1 MAEIKPSDLTLTS
14 NYVALEPGN
23 YPARTDL
30 TKHKGTNLTEAEALD
45 FKLNIPLGVGN
56 SNSVI
61 YIYQQGTVEI
71 IGEVY
76 CWNKLVKPGIYS
88 RYEKLRYL
96 TEEVISDR
104 DKDNVYKHHASYNKT
119 IRVPNSFINKRN
131 NTDNDGWQ
139 LRYNY
144 VSFDDQI
151 VKAEGGKS
159 YPIPIFNG
167 KLTIYPDGTFK
178 TENIV
183 IKSDDT
189 KIVDP
194 YGYIADSKN
203 YGSITTY
210 YDDVTKDDVNPRN
223 VYRLISENEDGS
235 VTYGAIEANQDLTP
249 TSFPKLPLGIIPVN
263 DGKVTVNTN
272 GTIDISGTVITSTGY
287 KINGTHFRYIDL
299 VNHVDGVLKFN
310 EDMLDKSG
318 VYNPTFTHISPTGLE
333 YNKIIAVANGVNDIY
348 RYHTENDTYNSVK
361 TLNGFSTTFTPMK
374 GWNTFVKGT
383 EGIPFGNIWDYISA
397 VDNNNNPVTIDK
409 NHYPWVAKGIF
420 NINDRFIYPHLRYS
434 PEEIIDVYAT
444 VDHTL
449 FWNPDNLVSYQFI
462 NSSVDIPNKASETKL
477 YQTFPTLTDANTI
490 ELPEGYNFI
499 PYTTSNDSNVPESKI
514 IITEEDGQKYITVTG
529 KVIWKRKEE
538 YFTLNPGK
546 VKLDYTWPVVVEDE
560 QGHFNKLYTVNG
572 YFNSKVVFKDPNDPN
587 SVYTIDGIRTRTDGL
602 FSLIKRNVTHY
613 LTDYEKMIIDNT
625 GKHFKDYITGKGYKL
640 IEKSFFYL
648 NTEFTNKH
656 TDIVL
661 NYFSLRYHNYLPW
674 FFESSKLFVE
684 NRNNTDI
691 NQAHRFFYQD
701 RGKNELT
708 LYRDAIFN
716 LKSSTRTESDWY
728 ILKANRGVYS
738 KVNLEGLSLIK
749 TRDPQYNNSTLEGY
763 ASFGNFSYSNKHG
776 VGKYRANDGGVL
788 FNNTFVFNHTN
799 NKHVLTDG
807 PVQITL
813 SRGMREEVTVFYRTS
828 EDTQDFPRHVTRK
841 QGEGDLIDLDIT
853 LDNRYGWID
862 VWLDDPYGEEHD
874 LTIKRLRL
882 RKDRTNAA
890 IEITYPPKTEISTR
904 TPSIV
909 GKGEQGAPF
918 VIYKHGEENNVLY
931 SGTVNENGVWKFTG
945 LSTLQ
950 ANQIYTIKQTDDFG
964 GVTYESFT
972 VLPHR
977 LRNGDKITITD
988 LMGSDQT
995 EYVIPINIKR
1005 GQWTDYNI
1013 ESSISFLDDGA
1024 DQSYKI
1030 TGIVL
1035 DRLGN
1040 IYPEGVYRLGT
1051 KPTGIYKSNVIG
1063 TTTAVRDLVLNNPQ
1077 TVDGGVSKYVFNT
1090 EQSFDATA
1098 FESINNIRVINTTAA
1113 KKVEKWLTISNWE
1126 TELRNHLN
1134 GMTQIEFN
1142 NQYPKIAGVDKDA
1155 ILKHFTERL
1164 GTFNGDGY
1172 IGRYRNAVTI
1182 ETRELSAYTIET
1194 PQGNVY
1200 VYQNANYKKL
1210 TPVQIDLSRGAITN
1224 YRFEGYTP
1232 VQLLS
1237 TLDKRRP
1244 WFMGEENSTTGAVV
1258 TSAKNPSKQFY
1269 DLSLRYPS
1277 KQTTEFKGVR
1287 LDLPADDKFSFKGKN
1302 IWLPVIVERN
1312 KPVNIGL
1319 YTLYNWDR
1327 IYENHECNADDNA
1340 VIRYLVD
1347 FSYTLTKNYPDTKEM
1362 DSVVLDNWVNRGADP
1377 RMFTFDKHAT
1387 GKVKYHENGVDVTIE
1402 GRVRVNGKYTRNKTQ
1417 SLFPKNNV
1425 EFISFCPNAY
1435 LIHPDFPDSSV
1446 TLNDDDSIVITGN
1459 VLYRNVD
1466 ENCQFVDAED
1476 SDKLEHHL
1484 VSVEIFAQGTEAF
1497 NNELESLSG
1506 SQKGFA
1512 LNHIFKVTIDD
1523 IDPEFKDFVF
1533 LDITK
1538 YFSLYAPDEG
1548 TISYGS
1554 TNDLVSAHPYE
1565 INLSSDTRALKQ
1577 ETLKTNG
1584 KYKNVY
1590 TFAVKFAERLEITN
1604 DYILVDQEKQTTEL
1618 VKDYFIGGQ
1627 SEYTPANALYI
1638 FSVRVVVPEEIDSY
1652 YVTKYQYGESLSL
1665 LVKYIPSIVNASNL
1679 TKIPANLTV

>member
-61 YIYQQGTVEI
+61 YIYQQGTIEI

-104 DKDNVYKHHASYNKT
+104 DKDDVYKHHASYNKT

-131 NTDNDGWQ
+131 NTNNNGWQ

-144 VSFDDQI
+144 VSFDHQI
-151 VKAEGGKS
+151 VKANGGKS

-249 TSFPKLPLGIIPVN
+249 TSFPKLPLGIIPIN
-263 DGKVTVNTN
+263 DSKVTVNTN

-287 KINGTHFRYIDL
+287 KINGDHFRYIDL
-299 VNHVDGVLKFN
+299 VSKVDGVLKFN

-318 VYNPTFTHISPTGLE
+318 VYNPTFTYISSTGLE
-333 YNKIIAVANGVNDIY
+333 YNKIISIANGVNDVY

-361 TLNGFSTTFTPMK
+361 TLNGLSTTFTPMK

-383 EGIPFGNIWDYISA
+383 DGIPFGLIWNYIVA
-397 VDNNNNPVTIDK
+397 TDNNNRPVAIDK
-409 NHYPWVAKGIF
+409 THYPWVVKGIF

-434 PEEIIDVYAT
+434 PDEIIDVYAT

-449 FWNPDNLVSYQFI
+449 FWNPDNLLSYQFI
-462 NSSVDIPNKASETKL
+462 NSSVDVPNKASETKL
-477 YQTFPTLTDANTI
+477 YQTFPTLTGVDKI

-514 IITEEDGQKYITVTG
+514 IITEENGQKYITVTG

-546 VKLDYTWPVVVEDE
+546 VKLDYTWPSIVEDE
-560 QGHFNKLYTVNG
+560 QGHFKKLFNVNG

-602 FSLIKRNVTHY
+602 FSLIKRNITHY

-625 GKHFKDYITGKGYKL
+625 GKHFKDYITDKGYKI

-691 NQAHRFFYQD
+691 NQVHRFFYQD

-708 LYRDAIFN
+708 FYRDAIFN
-716 LKSSTRTESDWY
+716 LKSLTRSETDWY
-728 ILKANRGVYS
+728 ILKAVRGVYI
-738 KVNLEGLSLIK
+738 KDNLEGLKLIK
-749 TRDPQYNNSTLEGY
+749 TRDPQYNASTIAGHAY
-763 ASFGNFSYSNKHG
+763 FGNFSYSNKHG

-788 FNNTFVFNHTN
+788 FKNTFAFNHTD

-813 SRGMREEVTVFYRTS
+813 TRGMREEVTVFYRTS
-828 EDTQDFPRHVTRK
+828 EDTLDFPRHVTRK
-841 QGEGDLIDLDIT
+841 QGEGDLISLNIT

-862 VWLDDPYGEEHD
+862 VWVDDPYGEEHD

-882 RKDRTNAA
+882 RKDRTNAS
-890 IEITYPPKTEISTR
+890 IQLTYPPKTEISTR
-904 TPSIV
+904 TPAII
-909 GKGEQGAPF
+909 GKGEQGATF
-918 VIYKHGEENNVLY
+918 VLYKHGKENNVLY
-931 SGTVNENGVWKFTG
+931 TGTVNENGVWKFTG
-945 LSTLQ
+945 LNTLEV
-950 ANQIYTIKQTDDFG
+950 NQIYTIKQTDEFG

-972 VLPHR
+972 LLPYR
-977 LRNGDKITITD
+977 FKNGDKITITD
-988 LMGSDQT
+988 LMGNSQTHYVVPVNIQRGNNSDL
-995 EYVIPINIKR
+995 NIVSR
-1005 GQWTDYNI
+1005 
-1013 ESSISFLDDGA
+1013 ISFIDDGIY
-1024 DQSYKI
+1024 QYYKI
-1030 TGIVL
+1030 EGIVA
-1035 DRLGN
+1035 DELGN
-1040 IYPEGVYRLGT
+1040 IYPEGTYRMGT
-1051 KPTGIYKSNVIG
+1051 KPNGIYISEVFIKTNRLKETIG
-1063 TTTAVRDLVLNNPQ
+1063 ASKQ
-1077 TVDGGVSKYVFNT
+1077 IVDNGVKKYVYST
-1090 EQSFDATA
+1090 ETA
-1098 FESINNIRVINTTAA
+1098 YNAVLEDVIRHVRVINATNT
-1113 KKVEKWLTISNWE
+1113 KQREKWLNIESWE
-1126 TELRNHLN
+1126 TSLRNHLN
-1134 GMTQIEFN
+1134 GMTQVEFN
-1142 NQYPKIAGVDKDA
+1142 RQYPKISGIDKNA
-1155 ILKHFTERL
+1155 ILRHFTERL
-1164 GTFNGDGY
+1164 GSVNGDGY
-1172 IGRYRNAVTI
+1172 IGRYQNKITI
-1182 ETRELSAYTIET
+1182 EVRDLFAYTIET

-1200 VYQNANYKKL
+1200 LYQNSLSKTAVISDFNKTNSNY
-1210 TPVQIDLSRGAITN
+1210 IYN
-1224 YRFEGYTP
+1224 GYTP
-1232 VQLLS
+1232 IEFLS
-1237 TLDKRRP
+1237 HLDKRRP
-1244 WFMGEENSTTGAVV
+1244 WFMGEVNSTSGVNLVST
-1258 TSAKNPSKQFY
+1258 KYPNKRFY
-1269 DLSLRYPS
+1269 TTNKSYLS
-1277 KQTTEFKGVR
+1277 KQTI
-1287 LDLPADDKFSFKGKN
+1287 D
-1302 IWLPVIVERN
+1302 
-1312 KPVNIGL
+1312 NIGTGFQL
-1319 YTLYNWDR
+1319 STDNGFSLNGKKILLPFCDDTRDNANSFASIYSIYNWDR
-1327 IYENHECNADDNA
+1327 IYDYTEVANNDIS
-1340 VIRYLVD
+1340 VVRYLVN
-1347 FSYTLTKNYPDTKEM
+1347 FEYTLTRNYPDRKEM
-1362 DSVVLDNWVNRGADP
+1362 SKVVFDNWVARGADP
-1377 RMFTFDKHAT
+1377 RMFTFDNHAT

-1417 SLFPKNNV
+1417 SLFPKNRV

-1435 LIHPDFPDSSV
+1435 MIHPDFPDSTI
-1446 TLNDDDSIVITGN
+1446 TLKDDDSIVITGN

-1466 ENCQFVDAED
+1466 ENCQFVDAVD
-1476 SDKLEHHL
+1476 NDKLEHRL
-1484 VSVEIFAQGTEAF
+1484 VSVEVFAKDTY
-1497 NNELESLSG
+1497 NYSLELEKLSP
-1506 SQKGFA
+1506 SQKA
-1512 LNHIFKVTIDD
+1512 VNHNHIFKVTVDD
-1523 IDPEFKDFVF
+1523 
-1533 LDITK
+1533 LDAEYRDNVKFDLIN
-1538 YFSLYAPDEG
+1538 YFSLYSPIES
-1548 TISYGS
+1548 TIMEMPVDRKISHYIKS
-1554 TNDLVSAHPYE
+1554 LDL
-1565 INLSSDTRALKQ
+1565 SDTNVVFKQ
-1577 ETLKTNG
+1577 ETLKPNR
-1584 KYKNVY
+1584 KYTVEY
-1590 TFAVKFAERLEITN
+1590 IFAIDLKEDLVITEG
-1604 DYILVDQEKQTTEL
+1604 DILVNEEKQVTEL
-1618 VKDYFIGGQ
+1618 VKDYYMANEADFL
-1627 SEYTPANALYI
+1627 PANGLFI
-1638 FSVRVVVPEEIDSY
+1638 FTVRLDIPTSKNAHY
-1652 YVTKYQYGESLSL
+1652 ASNHQYTESLSL
-1665 LVKYIPSIVNASNL
+1665 LVKYIPTVVGRSNL
-1679 TKIPANLTV
+1679 TLVPSNLTV

>member
-1 MAEIKPSDLTLTS
+1 MAEIKPSDLTLTQ

-45 FKLNIPLGVGN
+45 YKLNIPLGVGN

-61 YIYQQGTVEI
+61 YIYPQGTVEI

-96 TEEVISDR
+96 TEEIISDR
-104 DKDNVYKHHASYNKT
+104 DKDDVYKHHASYNKT

-144 VSFDDQI
+144 VSFDTQI
-151 VKAEGGKS
+151 VKADGGKS

-194 YGYIADSKN
+194 YGYIADSKH
-203 YGSITTY
+203 YGNITTY
-210 YDDVTKDDVNPRN
+210 YDDVTKDDVNPLN

-249 TSFPKLPLGIIPVN
+249 SSFPKLPLGIIPVN

-287 KINGTHFRYIDL
+287 KINGDHFRYIDL
-299 VNHVDGVLKFN
+299 VSNVDGVLKFN

-318 VYNPTFTHISPTGLE
+318 VYNPTFTHISPTGIE
-333 YNKIIAVANGVNDIY
+333 YNKVISVANGVDDVY

-361 TLNGFSTTFTPMK
+361 TLHGFSTTFTPMK

-397 VDNNNNPVTIDK
+397 VDNDNNPITIDK
-409 NHYPWVAKGIF
+409 SHYPWVAKGII

-434 PEEIIDVYAT
+434 PDEIVDVYAT

-462 NSSVDIPNKASETKL
+462 NSSVDVPNKASETKL
-477 YQTFPTLTDANTI
+477 YQTFPTLTGVDKI

-572 YFNSKVVFKDPNDPN
+572 YFNSKVVFQDPNDPN

-602 FSLIKRNVTHY
+602 FSLIKRNITHY

-625 GKHFKDYITGKGYKL
+625 GKHFKDYITGNGYKL

-684 NRNNTDI
+684 NRNNIDTL
-691 NQAHRFFYQD
+691 QAHRFFYQD

-708 LYRDAIFN
+708 LYRDAIFS
-716 LKSSTRTESDWY
+716 LKSSTRSEPDWY
-728 ILKANRGVYS
+728 ILKATRGVYS
-738 KVNLEGLSLIK
+738 KNNLEGLSLIK
-749 TRDPQYNNSTLEGY
+749 TRDPQYNASTIDGY
-763 ASFGNFSYSNKHG
+763 SYFGNFSYSNEHG
-776 VGKYRANDGGVL
+776 VGKYRVNDGGVL
-788 FNNTFVFNHTN
+788 FNNTFAFNHTG
-799 NKHVLTDG
+799 NKHVLSDG
-807 PVQITL
+807 PVRITL
-813 SRGMREEVTVFYRTS
+813 TRGIREEVTVFYRTS
-828 EDTQDFPRHVTRK
+828 EDTQDYPRHVNRK
-841 QGEGDLIDLDIT
+841 QGEGDEIDLNIT
-853 LDNRYGWID
+853 LDKRYGWID

-882 RKDRTNAA
+882 RKDRTNSS
-890 IEITYPPKTEISTR
+890 IQLTYPVKTEISVR
-904 TPSIV
+904 TPTIV
-909 GKGEQGAPF
+909 GKGEQGAEF
-918 VIYKHGEENNVLY
+918 VIYKHGEENNIVY
-931 SGTVNENGVWKFTG
+931 RGTVNENGVWRFDK
-945 LSTLQ
+945 LNTLEV
-950 ANQIYTIKQTDDFG
+950 NQVYTIKQIDEFG
-964 GVTYESFT
+964 GESYESFT
-972 VLPHR
+972 VTSYR
-977 LRNGDKITITD
+977 LRNGDKITVSD
-988 LMGSDQT
+988 LMGTDQT
-995 EYVIPINIKR
+995 EYVIPINIRR
-1005 GQWTDYNI
+1005 GQWGDYNI
-1013 ESSISFLDDGA
+1013 TSSITFLDDGNH
-1024 DQSYKI
+1024 QYYKI
-1030 TGIVL
+1030 SGIVL

-1040 IYPEGVYRLGT
+1040 IYPEGTYQLGT
-1051 KPTGIYKSNVIG
+1051 KPSGIYKSNVIG
-1063 TTTAVRDLVLNNPQ
+1063 TTNEAKALVLNNPQ
-1077 TVDGGVSKYVFNT
+1077 TSDGGVNKYIFNT
-1090 EQSFDATA
+1090 EESFNATV
-1098 FESINNIRVINTTAA
+1098 FERINNIRVINTTAA
-1113 KKVEKWLTISNWE
+1113 KKVEKWLTLSNWE

-1134 GMTQIEFN
+1134 GMTQVEFN

-1172 IGRYRNAVTI
+1172 IGRYRDAVTI
-1182 ETRELSAYTIET
+1182 ETRELFAYTIET
-1194 PQGNVY
+1194 PQGKVY

-1210 TPVQIDLSRGAITN
+1210 THIAIENSRGATTN

-1258 TSAKNPSKQFY
+1258 TSSTHPSKQFY

-1277 KQTTEFKGVR
+1277 KQTTEYKGVR
-1287 LDLPADDKFSFKGKN
+1287 LDLPAEDKFSFKGKN
-1302 IWLPVIVERN
+1302 IWLPVHAERN
-1312 KPVNIGL
+1312 KSVYIGL

-1327 IYENHECNADDNA
+1327 IYDSSECNVDDNA
-1340 VIRYLVD
+1340 VVRYLTD
-1347 FSYTLTKNYPDTKEM
+1347 YSYTLTKNYPDTKEM
-1362 DSVVLDNWVNRGADP
+1362 DKAVLDNWVARGADP
-1377 RMFTFDKHAT
+1377 RMFTFDNHAT

-1417 SLFPKNNV
+1417 SLFPKNSV

-1435 LIHPDFPDSSV
+1435 VIHPDFPDSSI

-1476 SDKLEHHL
+1476 INKLEHRL
-1484 VSVEIFAQGTEAF
+1484 VSVEVFAKGTEAF
-1497 NNELESLSG
+1497 NNELQSLSG
-1506 SQKGFA
+1506 PQKDFS

-1523 IDPEFKDFVF
+1523 IDPEFKDQVF
-1533 LDITK
+1533 FDIVK

-1548 TISYGS
+1548 TISYGE
-1554 TNDLVSAHPYE
+1554 TRNDLAAHPYL
-1565 INLSSDTRALKQ
+1565 INLNSASRALKY
-1577 ETLKTNG
+1577 ETLKANG

-1590 TFAVKFAERLEITN
+1590 TFAIRLENDLEITN
-1604 DYILVDQEKQTTEL
+1604 DYLMVNQEKQTTEL
-1618 VKDYFIGGQ
+1618 VKDYFIGGK
-1627 SEYTPANALYI
+1627 SEYTPANSLYV
-1638 FSVRVVVPEEIDSY
+1638 FSVRISVLKDVDPY
-1652 YVTKYQYGESLSL
+1652 YFSRFQYGGSFSV
-1665 LVKYIPSIVNASNL
+1665 LVKFIPTVVNTSNL
-1679 TKIPANLTV
+1679 TKIPSNLTV

>member
-210 YDDVTKDDVNPRN
+210 YDDVMKDDVNPRN

-249 TSFPKLPLGIIPVN
+249 NSFPKLPLGIIPVN

-299 VNHVDGVLKFN
+299 VNNVDGILKFN

-333 YNKIIAVANGVNDIY
+333 YNKIISVANGEVDIY

-477 YQTFPTLTDANTI
+477 YQTFPTLTGVNTI

-602 FSLIKRNVTHY
+602 FSLIKRNITHY

-640 IEKSFFYL
+640 IEKTFFYL

-738 KVNLEGLSLIK
+738 KDNLEGLSLIK
-749 TRDPQYNNSTLEGY
+749 TRDPQYANSTLEGY
-763 ASFGNFSYSNKHG
+763 ASFGNFSYSNKHS
-776 VGKYRANDGGVL
+776 VGKYRANDDGVL

-950 ANQIYTIKQTDDFG
+950 VNQIYTIKQTDDFG
-964 GVTYESFT
+964 GATYESFT
-972 VLPHR
+972 LLPYR
-977 LRNGDKITITD
+977 FKNGDKITIND
-988 LMGSDQT
+988 LMGNSQT

-1005 GQWTDYNI
+1005 GQYTDYNI
-1013 ESSISFLDDGA
+1013 ESSISFLDDGTY
-1024 DQSYKI
+1024 QSYKI

-1035 DRLGN
+1035 DKLGN
-1040 IYPEGVYRLGT
+1040 IYPEGTYRMGT
-1051 KPTGIYKSNVIG
+1051 QPAGIYKSNIIG
-1063 TTTAVRDLVLNNPQ
+1063 TTDVAKDLVLKNPQ
-1077 TVDGGVSKYVFNT
+1077 TTEGEVRKYIFHT
-1090 EQSFDATA
+1090 EQSFNAST
-1098 FESINNIRVINTTAA
+1098 FESINNIRVINRTAD
-1113 KKVEKWLTISNWE
+1113 KQVEKWLRLPNWE

-1134 GMTQIEFN
+1134 GMTQVEFN
-1142 NQYPKIAGVDKDA
+1142 NQYPKIAGVDKNA

-1164 GTFNGDGY
+1164 GSANGEGY

-1182 ETRELSAYTIET
+1182 ETRELFAYTIET

-1200 VYQNANYKKL
+1200 VYQNANFKKL
-1210 TPVQIDLSRGAITN
+1210 NPTEIENSRGATTN

-1237 TLDKRRP
+1237 ALDKRRP
-1244 WFMGEENSTTGAVV
+1244 WFMGDINSTTGAVV
-1258 TSAKNPSKQFY
+1258 TSTTQPNKLFY
-1269 DLSLRYPS
+1269 KVDLHYPS
-1277 KQTTEFKGVR
+1277 KQTTEFRGIR
-1287 LDLPADDKFSFKGKN
+1287 LDLPVEDKFAFKGRN
-1302 IWLPVIVERN
+1302 IWLPVHVAEN
-1312 KPVNIGL
+1312 KSTYIGL

-1327 IYENHECNADDNA
+1327 IYEHDECTEEDNT

-1347 FSYTLTKNYPDTKEM
+1347 YSYTLTRNYPDRKEM
-1362 DSVVLDNWVNRGADP
+1362 SKVVFDNWVARGADP
-1377 RMFTFDKHAT
+1377 RMFTFDNHAT

-1435 LIHPDFPDSSV
+1435 MIHPDFPDSTI
-1446 TLNDDDSIVITGN
+1446 TLKDDDSIVITGN

-1466 ENCQFVDAED
+1466 ENCQFVDAVD
-1476 SDKLEHHL
+1476 NDKLEHRL
-1484 VSVEIFAQGTEAF
+1484 VSVEVFAKDSYNYGL
-1497 NNELESLSG
+1497 ELEKLSP
-1506 SQKGFA
+1506 SQKA
-1512 LNHIFKVTIDD
+1512 VRHNHIFKVTVDD
-1523 IDPEFKDFVF
+1523 
-1533 LDITK
+1533 LDAEYRDNVKFDLIH
-1538 YFSLYAPDEG
+1538 YFSLYSPVESTMMDMNVNRK
-1548 TISYGS
+1548 ISHYIKS
-1554 TNDLVSAHPYE
+1554 L
-1565 INLSSDTRALKQ
+1565 NLSDNNIVLRQ
-1577 ETLKTNG
+1577 ETLKPNR
-1584 KYKNVY
+1584 KYMVEY
-1590 TFAVKFAERLEITN
+1590 IFAIDLEDDLVITDSDLLIN
-1604 DYILVDQEKQTTEL
+1604 EEKQVTEL
-1618 VKDYFIGGQ
+1618 VKDYYMANEADFL
-1627 SEYTPANALYI
+1627 PANGLYI
-1638 FSVRVVVPEEIDSY
+1638 FTLRLDVPTNKNAHYASSH
-1652 YVTKYQYGESLSL
+1652 QYAESLSL
-1665 LVKYIPSIVNASNL
+1665 LVKYIPTVVSRSNL
-1679 TKIPANLTV
+1679 TLVPSNLAV

>member
-1 MAEIKPSDLTLTS
+1 MAEIKPSDLTLTQ

-45 FKLNIPLGVGN
+45 YKLNIPLGVGN

-61 YIYQQGTVEI
+61 YIYPQGTVEI

-96 TEEVISDR
+96 TEEIISDR
-104 DKDNVYKHHASYNKT
+104 DKDDVYKHHASYNKT

-144 VSFDDQI
+144 VSFDTQI
-151 VKAEGGKS
+151 VKADGGKS

-194 YGYIADSKN
+194 YGYIADSKH

-210 YDDVTKDDVNPRN
+210 YDDVTKDDVNPLN
-223 VYRLISENEDGS
+223 VYQLISENEDGS
-235 VTYGAIEANQDLTP
+235 VTYGAIDANKDLTP
-249 TSFPKLPLGIIPVN
+249 SSFPKLPLGIIPVN

-287 KINGTHFRYIDL
+287 KINGDHFRYIDL
-299 VNHVDGVLKFN
+299 VSNVDGVLKFN

-333 YNKIIAVANGVNDIY
+333 YNKVISVANGEVDIY

-361 TLNGFSTTFTPMK
+361 TLHGFSTTFTPMK

-397 VDNNNNPVTIDK
+397 VDNDNNPITIDK
-409 NHYPWVAKGIF
+409 SHYPWVAKGII

-434 PEEIIDVYAT
+434 PDEIIDVYAT

-462 NSSVDIPNKASETKL
+462 NSSINIPNKAPETKL
-477 YQTFPTLTDANTI
+477 YQTFPTLTDVDKI

-499 PYTTSNDSNVPESKI
+499 PYTTSNDSNDPESKI
-514 IITEEDGQKYITVTG
+514 IITEENGQKYITVTG

-572 YFNSKVVFKDPNDPN
+572 YFNSKVVFQDPNDPN

-602 FSLIKRNVTHY
+602 FSLIKRNITHY

-625 GKHFKDYITGKGYKL
+625 GKHFKDYITGNGYKI

-684 NRNNTDI
+684 NRNNIDTL
-691 NQAHRFFYQD
+691 QAHRFFYQD

-708 LYRDAIFN
+708 LYRDAIFS
-716 LKSSTRTESDWY
+716 LKSSTRSEPDWY
-728 ILKANRGVYS
+728 ILKATRGVYS
-738 KVNLEGLSLIK
+738 RNNLEGLSLIK
-749 TRDPQYNNSTLEGY
+749 TRDPQYSASTIDGY
-763 ASFGNFSYSNKHG
+763 SYFGNFSYSNEHG
-776 VGKYRANDGGVL
+776 VGKYRVNDGGVL
-788 FNNTFVFNHTN
+788 FNNTFAFNHTD
-799 NKHVLTDG
+799 NKHVLSDG
-807 PVQITL
+807 PVRITL
-813 SRGMREEVTVFYRTS
+813 TRGIREEVTVFYRTS
-828 EDTQDFPRHVTRK
+828 EDTQDYPRHVNRK
-841 QGEGDLIDLDIT
+841 QGEGDEIDLNIT
-853 LDNRYGWID
+853 LDKRYGWID

-882 RKDRTNAA
+882 RKDRTNTS
-890 IEITYPPKTEISTR
+890 IQLTYPVKTEISVR
-904 TPSIV
+904 TPAII
-909 GKGEQGAPF
+909 GKGEQGAEF
-918 VIYKHGEENNVLY
+918 VIYKHGEENNIVY
-931 SGTVNENGVWKFTG
+931 RGTVNENGVWRFDK
-945 LSTLQ
+945 LNTLEV
-950 ANQIYTIKQTDDFG
+950 NQVYTIKQIDEFG
-964 GVTYESFT
+964 GESYESFT
-972 VLPHR
+972 VTSYR
-977 LRNGDKITITD
+977 LRNGDKITVSD
-988 LMGSDQT
+988 LMGTDQT
-995 EYVIPINIKR
+995 EYVIPINIRR
-1005 GQWTDYNI
+1005 GKWADYNI
-1013 ESSISFLDDGA
+1013 TSSISFLDDGNH
-1024 DQSYKI
+1024 QYYKI
-1030 TGIVL
+1030 SGIVL

-1040 IYPEGVYRLGT
+1040 IYPEGTYRLGT
-1051 KPTGIYKSNVIG
+1051 KPAGIYKSNVIG
-1063 TTTAVRDLVLNNPQ
+1063 TTDEAKALVLRNPQ
-1077 TVDGGVSKYVFNT
+1077 TSEGEVNKYIFDTEESFNAIVF
-1090 EQSFDATA
+1090 ER
-1098 FESINNIRVINTTAA
+1098 INNIRVINTTEA
-1113 KKVEKWLTISNWE
+1113 KRVEKWLNLPSWE
-1126 TELRNHLN
+1126 NELRNHLN
-1134 GMTQIEFN
+1134 GMTQVEFN
-1142 NQYPKIAGVDKDA
+1142 NQYPRIAGVDKNA
-1155 ILKHFTERL
+1155 ILEHFTEKL
-1164 GTFNGDGY
+1164 GSTNGDGY
-1172 IGRYRNAVTI
+1172 IGRYVNTITI
-1182 ETRELSAYTIET
+1182 ETRDLFAYTIET

-1200 VYQNANYKKL
+1200 VYQNANRKKL
-1210 TPVQIDLSRGAITN
+1210 TGIQIESSKGALTN
-1224 YRFEGYTP
+1224 YIHEGYSP

-1237 TLDKRRP
+1237 ALDKRRP
-1244 WFMGEENSTTGAVV
+1244 WFMGEVNSTTGAVIK
-1258 TSAKNPSKQFY
+1258 SATNPDKPFY
-1269 DLSLRYPS
+1269 KLDLRYPS
-1277 KQTTEFKGVR
+1277 KQTAEYNGIRF
-1287 LDLPADDKFSFKGKN
+1287 DLPIEDKFSFKDRR
-1302 IWLPVIVERN
+1302 IWLPEITDRN
-1312 KPVNIGL
+1312 KRVTVGV
-1319 YTLYNWDR
+1319 YSLYNWDR
-1327 IYENHECNADDNA
+1327 IYDSSECEPTDNA
-1340 VIRYLVD
+1340 VVRYLTD
-1347 FSYTLTKNYPDTKEM
+1347 YSYTLTKNYPDTKEM
-1362 DSVVLDNWVNRGADP
+1362 DKAVLDNWVAKGADP
-1377 RMFTFDKHAT
+1377 RMFTFDNHAT
-1387 GKVKYHENGVDVTIE
+1387 GKVKYHENGVDVVIE
-1402 GRVRVNGKYTRNKTQ
+1402 GRVRVNGKYTRNITQ
-1417 SLFPKNNV
+1417 NLFPKNNV

-1435 LIHPDFPDSSV
+1435 LIHPDFPDSSI

-1476 SDKLEHHL
+1476 NDKLEHRL

-1497 NNELESLSG
+1497 NNELQSLSG
-1506 SQKGFA
+1506 SQKGFS

-1523 IDPEFKDFVF
+1523 IDPEFKDQVF
-1533 LDITK
+1533 FDIVK

-1554 TNDLVSAHPYE
+1554 TNNLINTHPYE
-1565 INLSSDTRALKQ
+1565 INLSSDTRALNQ
-1577 ETLKTNG
+1577 ETLKANG
-1584 KYKNVY
+1584 KYRNVY
-1590 TFAVKFAERLEITN
+1590 TFAVKLAEKLEITN
-1604 DYILVDQEKQTTEL
+1604 NYIMVDQEKQTTEL

-1638 FSVRVVVPEEIDSY
+1638 FSVRVVVPEEVDAY
-1652 YVTKYQYGESLSL
+1652 YATKYQYSESLSL
-1665 LVKYIPSIVNASNL
+1665 LVKYIPTIVNASNL

>member
-61 YIYQQGTVEI
+61 YIYQQGTIEI

-96 TEEVISDR
+96 TEEIITDR
-104 DKDNVYKHHASYNKT
+104 DKDDVYKHHASYNKT

-131 NTDNDGWQ
+131 NTNNNGWQ

-144 VSFDDQI
+144 VSFDNQI
-151 VKAEGGKS
+151 VKADGGKS

-249 TSFPKLPLGIIPVN
+249 TSFPKLPLGIIPIN

-287 KINGTHFRYIDL
+287 KINGDHFRYIDL
-299 VNHVDGVLKFN
+299 VGRVDGVLKFN

-318 VYNPTFTHISPTGLE
+318 VYNPTFTYIFSTGLE
-333 YNKIIAVANGVNDIY
+333 YNKIISVANGVDDVY

-374 GWNTFVKGT
+374 GWNTFVKGVD
-383 EGIPFGNIWDYISA
+383 GIPFGLIWSYITA
-397 VDNNNNPVTIDK
+397 VDNNNRPVAIDK

-434 PEEIIDVYAT
+434 PDEILDVYAT

-462 NSSVDIPNKASETKL
+462 NSSINLPNKAPETKL
-477 YQTFPTLTDANTI
+477 FQTFPTLTGVNEI

-514 IITEEDGQKYITVTG
+514 IITEENGQLYITVTG

-538 YFTLNPGK
+538 YFTLNEGK
-546 VKLDYTWPVVVEDE
+546 VKLDYTWPSIVEDE
-560 QGHFNKLYTVNG
+560 QGHFKKLFNVNG

-602 FSLIKRNVTHY
+602 FSLIKRNITHY

-625 GKHFKDYITGKGYKL
+625 GKHYKDYITDKGYKI
-640 IEKSFFYL
+640 IEKTFFYL

-708 LYRDAIFN
+708 LYRDTIFS
-716 LKSSTRTESDWY
+716 LKSSTRSETDWY
-728 ILKANRGVYS
+728 ILKATRGVYS
-738 KVNLEGLSLIK
+738 KDNLEGLKLIK
-749 TRDPQYNNSTLEGY
+749 TRDPQYNASTIAGHAY
-763 ASFGNFSYSNKHG
+763 FGNFSYSNKHS

-788 FNNTFVFNHTN
+788 FNNTFAFNHTD

-807 PVQITL
+807 PVKLTL

-828 EDTQDFPRHVTRK
+828 EDTLDYPRHVTRK

-882 RKDRTNAA
+882 RKDRMNAS
-890 IEITYPPKTEISTR
+890 IELTYPPKAEISTR
-904 TPSIV
+904 TPAIV

-918 VIYKHGEENNVLY
+918 VLYKHGEENNVLHH
-931 SGTVNENGVWKFTG
+931 GVVNENGVWKFTG
-945 LSTLQ
+945 LNTLQ
-950 ANQIYTIKQTDDFG
+950 VNQIYTIKQTDEFG

-972 VLPHR
+972 LLPYR
-977 LRNGDKITITD
+977 FKNGDKITITD
-988 LMGSDQT
+988 LMGNGQT

-1005 GQWTDYNI
+1005 GVWNDYNI
-1013 ESSISFLDDGA
+1013 VSSISFLDDGTY
-1024 DQSYKI
+1024 QSYKI

-1040 IYPEGVYRLGT
+1040 IYPEGTYRMGT
-1051 KPTGIYKSNVIG
+1051 KPSGIYNSNIIG
-1063 TTTAVRDLVLNNPQ
+1063 TSTAVRDLVLNNPQ
-1077 TVDGGVSKYVFNT
+1077 IVDGGINKYIFNT
-1090 EQSFDATA
+1090 EQGFNATT
-1098 FESINNIRVINTTAA
+1098 FETINNIRVINTTAA

-1134 GMTQIEFN
+1134 GMTQVEFN
-1142 NQYPKIAGVDKDA
+1142 NQYPRIAGVDKNA

-1164 GTFNGDGY
+1164 GSANGDGY
-1172 IGRYRNAVTI
+1172 IGRYRDAVTI
-1182 ETRELSAYTIET
+1182 ETRELFAYTIET

-1210 TPVQIDLSRGAITN
+1210 TPIAIENSRGATTN

-1237 TLDKRRP
+1237 ALDKRRP
-1244 WFMGEENSTTGAVV
+1244 WFMGEENSTTGVV
-1258 TSAKNPSKQFY
+1258 VASAKNPSKKFY
-1269 DLSLRYPS
+1269 SLNQRYPS

-1287 LDLPADDKFSFKGKN
+1287 LDLSAEDKFSFKGRN
-1302 IWLPVIVERN
+1302 IWLPVETSN
-1312 KPVNIGL
+1312 NHTYYIGL

-1327 IYENHECNADDNA
+1327 IYEHDECNADDNA

-1347 FSYTLTKNYPDTKEM
+1347 YSYTLTRNYPDRKEM
-1362 DSVVLDNWVNRGADP
+1362 SKVVFDNWVARGADP
-1377 RMFTFDKHAT
+1377 RMFTFDNHAT

-1435 LIHPDFPDSSV
+1435 MIHPDFPDSTI
-1446 TLNDDDSIVITGN
+1446 TLKDDDSIVITGN

-1466 ENCQFVDAED
+1466 ENCQFVDAVDE
-1476 SDKLEHHL
+1476 DKLEHRL
-1484 VSVEIFAQGTEAF
+1484 VSVEVFAKDSY
-1497 NNELESLSG
+1497 NYSLELEKLSP
-1506 SQKGFA
+1506 SQKA
-1512 LNHIFKVTIDD
+1512 VNHNHIFKVTVDD
-1523 IDPEFKDFVF
+1523 
-1533 LDITK
+1533 LDAEYRDNVKFDLIN
-1538 YFSLYAPDEG
+1538 YFSLYSPIESTVINMLVDRK
-1548 TISYGS
+1548 ISHYIKS
-1554 TNDLVSAHPYE
+1554 V
-1565 INLSSDTRALKQ
+1565 NLSDSNIVLRQ
-1577 ETLKTNG
+1577 ETLKPNR
-1584 KYKNVY
+1584 KYTVEY
-1590 TFAVKFAERLEITN
+1590 IFAIDLKEDLVIT
-1604 DYILVDQEKQTTEL
+1604 DSDLLVNEEKQVIEL
-1618 VKDYFIGGQ
+1618 VKDYYMANEADFL
-1627 SEYTPANALYI
+1627 PANGLYI
-1638 FSVRVVVPEEIDSY
+1638 FTVRLDVPTSKNTHY
-1652 YVTKYQYGESLSL
+1652 ASSHQYAESLSL
-1665 LVKYIPSIVNASNL
+1665 LVKYIPTVISRSNL
-1679 TKIPANLTV
+1679 TLVPSNLAV

>member
-61 YIYQQGTVEI
+61 YIYQQGTIEI

-167 KLTIYPDGTFK
+167 KLTIYLDGTFK

-189 KIVDP
+189 RIVDP

-299 VNHVDGVLKFN
+299 VNNVDGVLKFN

-333 YNKIIAVANGVNDIY
+333 YNKIITVANGEIDIY

-383 EGIPFGNIWDYISA
+383 EGIPFDDIWDYISA

-477 YQTFPTLTDANTI
+477 FQTFPTLNDVTTI

-572 YFNSKVVFKDPNDPN
+572 YFNSKIVFKDPNDPN

-684 NRNNTDI
+684 NKTNIDTL
-691 NQAHRFFYQD
+691 QAHRFFYQD

-708 LYRDAIFN
+708 LYRDAIFS
-716 LKSSTRTESDWY
+716 LKSANRSEPDWY
-728 ILKANRGVYS
+728 ILRATKGVYS
-738 KVNLEGLSLIK
+738 KNNLEGLKLIK
-749 TRDPQYNNSTLEGY
+749 TRDLQYSASAITGY
-763 ASFGNFSYSNKHG
+763 SYFGNFSYSNKHG
-776 VGKYRANDGGVL
+776 VGRYRVNDGGVL
-788 FNNTFVFNHTN
+788 FKNTFAFNHTD

-807 PVQITL
+807 PVRITL
-813 SRGMREEVTVFYRTS
+813 TRGIREEVTVFYRTS
-828 EDTQDFPRHVTRK
+828 EDTQDYPRHVNRK
-841 QGEGDLIDLDIT
+841 QGQGDVIDLNIT
-853 LDNRYGWID
+853 LDKRYGWVD

-882 RKDRTNAA
+882 RKDRTNSS
-890 IEITYPPKTEISTR
+890 IQLTYPVKAEISVR
-904 TPSIV
+904 TPAIV
-909 GKGEQGAPF
+909 GKGEQGAEF
-918 VIYKHGEENNVLY
+918 VIYKHGSENNILY
-931 SGTVNENGVWKFTG
+931 RGNVNENGVWRFDK
-945 LSTLQ
+945 LNTLEV
-950 ANQIYTIKQTDDFG
+950 NQVYTIKQIDEFG
-964 GVTYESFT
+964 GASYESFT
-972 VLPHR
+972 LFPYR
-977 LRNGDKITITD
+977 FKNGDKITIND
-988 LMGSDQT
+988 LMGNDQT
-995 EYVIPINIKR
+995 EYVIPINIRR
-1005 GQWTDYNI
+1005 GQWGDYNI
-1013 ESSISFLDDGA
+1013 TSSITFLDDGNY
-1024 DQSYKI
+1024 QHYRIS
-1030 TGIVL
+1030 GIVL

-1040 IYPEGVYRLGT
+1040 IYPEGTYRLGT
-1051 KPTGIYKSNVIG
+1051 KPSGIYKSNVIG
-1063 TTTAVRDLVLNNPQ
+1063 TTAEAKALVTRNPQ
-1077 TVDGGVSKYVFNT
+1077 TSQGGVNKYIFNT
-1090 EQSFDATA
+1090 GEGFNATV
-1098 FESINNIRVINTTAA
+1098 FERINNIRVINTTEA
-1113 KKVEKWLTISNWE
+1113 KRVEKWLNLPSWE
-1126 TELRNHLN
+1126 NELRNHLN
-1134 GMTQIEFN
+1134 GMTQVEFN
-1142 NQYPKIAGVDKDA
+1142 NQYPKIAGVDKNA
-1155 ILKHFTERL
+1155 ILKHFTEKL
-1164 GTFNGDGY
+1164 GSTNGDGY
-1172 IGRYRNAVTI
+1172 IGRYVNTITI
-1182 ETRELSAYTIET
+1182 ETRDLFAYTIET

-1200 VYQNANYKKL
+1200 VYQNANRKKL
-1210 TPVQIDLSRGAITN
+1210 TGAQIESSKSPLTN
-1224 YRFEGYTP
+1224 YNPEGYSP
-1232 VQLLS
+1232 VQLLNI
-1237 TLDKRRP
+1237 LDKRRP
-1244 WFMGEENSTTGAVV
+1244 WFMGEVNSTTGAVIK
-1258 TSAKNPSKQFY
+1258 SATNPDKPFY
-1269 DLSLRYPS
+1269 KLDLQYPS
-1277 KQTTEFKGVR
+1277 KQTAENRGIRF
-1287 LDLPADDKFSFKGKN
+1287 DLPIEDKFSFKGRR
-1302 IWLPVIVERN
+1302 IWLPGITDRSKLVTVG
-1312 KPVNIGL
+1312 V

-1327 IYENHECNADDNA
+1327 IYEHDECNTDDNT
-1340 VIRYLVD
+1340 VVRYLVD
-1347 FSYTLTKNYPDTKEM
+1347 YSYTLTKNYPDTKEM
-1362 DSVVLDNWVNRGADP
+1362 SKVVLDNWVARGADP

-1387 GKVKYHENGVDVTIE
+1387 GKVKYHENGVDVVIE

-1417 SLFPKNNV
+1417 NLFPKNNV

-1435 LIHPDFPDSSV
+1435 MIHPDFPDSTI
-1446 TLNDDDSIVITGN
+1446 TLKDDDSIVITGN
-1459 VLYRNVD
+1459 VLYRNVN

-1476 SDKLEHHL
+1476 NDKLEHRL
-1484 VSVEIFAQGTEAF
+1484 VSVEVFAKDTYNYGL
-1497 NNELESLSG
+1497 ELEKLSP
-1506 SQKGFA
+1506 SQKA
-1512 LNHIFKVTIDD
+1512 VNHNHIFKVTVND
-1523 IDPEFKDFVF
+1523 
-1533 LDITK
+1533 LDAEYRDNVKFDLIN
-1538 YFSLYAPDEG
+1538 YFSLYSPIES
-1548 TISYGS
+1548 TIMEMPVERKISQYIK
-1554 TNDLVSAHPYE
+1554 TLDL
-1565 INLSSDTRALKQ
+1565 SDTNVVLRQ
-1577 ETLKTNG
+1577 ETLKPNR
-1584 KYKNVY
+1584 KYTVEY
-1590 TFAVKFAERLEITN
+1590 IFAIDLKEDLVIT
-1604 DYILVDQEKQTTEL
+1604 DGDILVNEEKQVTEL
-1618 VKDYFIGGQ
+1618 VKDYYMANESDFL
-1627 SEYTPANALYI
+1627 PANGLFI
-1638 FSVRVVVPEEIDSY
+1638 FTVRLDIPTSKNAHY
-1652 YVTKYQYGESLSL
+1652 ASSHQYAESLSL
-1665 LVKYIPSIVNASNL
+1665 LVKYIPTVVSRSNL
-1679 TKIPANLTV
+1679 TLVPSNLTV